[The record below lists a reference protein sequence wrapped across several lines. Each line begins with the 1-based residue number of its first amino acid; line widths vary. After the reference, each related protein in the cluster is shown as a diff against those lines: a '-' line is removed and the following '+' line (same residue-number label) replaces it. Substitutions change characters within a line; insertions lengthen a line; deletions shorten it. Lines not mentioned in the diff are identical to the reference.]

1 MTWSNARS
9 GDKRKHGGLKAPDG
23 RTKFEWP
30 AGRPDHLKYVGGQG
44 RGWRAHMEA
53 QGKEGR
59 GFSESLFTMAT
70 YCSLPLQAHSMPA
83 PWRLIPAGL
92 SYSNRTWTPFMLC
105 PIWPTTWGCPPRCH
119 RTRRPPTVGMCQAG
133 SCHAPFI
140 IHRSSRHSL
149 HTALS
154 CPHCDIYIHIHV
166 YICRCLGMLAPKI
179 AEVPQPKRS
188 HPSSCTR
195 AEMRCS

>member
-83 PWRLIPAGL
+83 MEAHTCRFVLFKQNMDTIHAV
-92 SYSNRTWTPFMLC
+92 SNLAYNLGMPTKVPSDPSTPYCRYVPGRVVPRTFHHSPLVTPFIAHCTVL
-105 PIWPTTWGCPPRCH
+105 PPLR
-119 RTRRPPTVGMCQAG
+119 
-133 SCHAPFI
+133 
-140 IHRSSRHSL
+140 
-149 HTALS
+149 
-154 CPHCDIYIHIHV
+154 YIHT
-166 YICRCLGMLAPKI
+166 YTCLYM
-179 AEVPQPKRS
+179 
-188 HPSSCTR
+188 
-195 AEMRCS
+195 